1 MRLRSFMALLL
12 AAFTLAMTGLPA
24 QAHSENGTHAW
35 STSTLVLRDG
45 PGAAYD
51 VTGEIATDLEIK
63 VLRCQKL
70 WCLVDGHT
78 GRGWTSKDHIAFGK
92 TPTDWPGGINPDYP
106 LGGTACFFE
115 GTNYTGASLCIAT
128 GRVIPDLALL
138 HLDNRFSSVQLSG
151 GSVAACRDRG
161 FASYCERIIES
172 QPVLHMY
179 LRRNLSSIRA
189 Y

>member
-1 MRLRSFMALLL
+1 MRLRSVLASLIAALALLL
-12 AAFTLAMTGLPA
+12 PLAPA
-24 QAHSENGTHAW
+24 HAYSENGTLAW
-35 STSTLVLRDG
+35 STSTLVLRNG
-45 PGAAYD
+45 PGTVYD
-51 VTGEIATDLEIK
+51 VTGEIDTDLQIK

-70 WCLVDGHT
+70 WCLVDGNT
-78 GRGWTSKDHIAFGK
+78 GRGWTRKDDIAFGK

-106 LGGTACFFE
+106 VGGTACFFE
-115 GTNYTGASLCIAT
+115 GTNYTGASLCIST
-128 GRVIPDLALL
+128 GRVIADLALL
-138 HLDNRFSSVQLSG
+138 NLDNRFSSVQIEG